1 MSNEVAPMTSSWT
14 NGFVDQLSDR
24 EFRHAYMADQ
34 VRTHIALAIRILRE
48 QEGREWSQAELGR
61 RCDKPQS
68 WISKLEDP
76 EYGKVSLQ
84 TLLEIAEAYDL
95 PLLVQFPEWSDWLRR
110 MKNQSRENFEKK
122 SFDADFLNKFA
133 ATEAEDCRPSSG
145 QLRSYTRYAP
155 TSADKGSVVVNS
167 ALNAIAAVG

>member
-1 MSNEVAPMTSSWT
+1 MTSSWT
-14 NGFVDQLSDR
+14 SQFIDQLSDR
-24 EFRHAYMADQ
+24 EFRHAYMTDQ
-34 VRTHIALAIRILRE
+34 VRTHIALAIRVLRE

-84 TLLEIAEAYDL
+84 TLFEIAEAYDL

-122 SFDADFLNKFA
+122 GFDADFLNKFS
-133 ATEAEDCRPSSG
+133 ATNAGDA
-145 QLRSYTRYAP
+145 LP
-155 TSADKGSVVVNS
+155 TSCKVSNTKYALVAGGQDNQHMGSG
-167 ALNAIAAVG
+167 LNARVAFA

>member
-1 MSNEVAPMTSSWT
+1 MANEVVPMTSSWT
-14 NGFVDQLSDR
+14 KGFVDQLSDR
-24 EFRHAYMADQ
+24 EFRHAYMVDQ

-48 QEGREWSQAELGR
+48 QEGREWSQTELGK
-61 RCDKPQS
+61 RCGKPQS

-84 TLLEIAEAYDL
+84 TLFEIAEAFDL

-122 SFDADFLNKFA
+122 GFDADFLNKFA
-133 ATEAEDCRPSSG
+133 ATTADGCGPSSAKIH
-145 QLRSYTRYAP
+145 SYSKYAS
-155 TSADKGSVVVNS
+155 TIASQKTITVSNG
-167 ALNAIAAVG
+167 AIAMVG

>member
-1 MSNEVAPMTSSWT
+1 MSNEVAPTTSSWT
-14 NGFVDQLSDR
+14 NEFVDQLSDR
-24 EFRHAYMADQ
+24 EFRHAYMTDQ

-84 TLLEIAEAYDL
+84 TLFEIAEAYDL
-95 PLLVQFPEWSDWLRR
+95 PLLVQFPEWSDWLLR
-110 MKNQSRENFEKK
+110 MKNQSREDFEKESFSPKLLKGAARTSALRPKSSQVFEKK
-122 SFDADFLNKFA
+122 
-133 ATEAEDCRPSSG
+133 
-145 QLRSYTRYAP
+145 RYAD
-155 TSADKGSVVVNS
+155 TAGSLAGNDNASVVKTFSVAS
-167 ALNAIAAVG
+167 